1 MPSKSDRQNPL
12 DRIQELE
19 QQVAD
24 FERLHEV
31 LETISSA
38 LRVEDTLRRIV
49 EATLELFNADQASVF
64 LFGAPEQTS

>member
-1 MPSKSDRQNPL
+1 MAKNDPQNEL
-12 DRIQELE
+12 DRIPKLE

-38 LRVEDTLRRIV
+38 SRVDDILNRIV
-49 EATLELFNADQASVF
+49 EATLELCNADQAKKNLV
-64 LFGAPEQTS
+64 TI

>member
-1 MPSKSDRQNPL
+1 MASKSDPQNQL
-12 DRIQELE
+12 DRNRKLA

-38 LRVEDTLRRIV
+38 SRVDDILNRIV
-49 EATLELFNADQASVF
+49 EATLERCNADQASIF
-64 LFGAPEQTS
+64 LV